1 MEITPVGSTALPAAP
16 LEAQPVQPVV
26 ERQLFDYLAEVERS
40 GAGHLTDPSALAQAA
55 VQSLEGTMQQVQEAL
70 GKAKPPAASE
80 ADAATSAEASPE
92 KAADASKPNG
102 TGASVE
108 ESASQ
113 LLERSMSVM
122 WAAANLEVVVSSVTA
137 VTSSTSTLI
146 KQQ

>member
-1 MEITPVGSTALPAAP
+1 MEVTPVTATTALPAAP
-16 LEAQPVQPVV
+16 VEAQPVQPVV
-26 ERQLFDYLAEVERS
+26 EQQLFDYLAEVEKS
-40 GAGHLTDPSALAQAA
+40 GAGHLSDPAALAKAA
-55 VQSLEGTMQQVQEAL
+55 VHSLEGTMQQIQDVL

-80 ADAATSAEASPE
+80 GGDAVSANRT
-92 KAADASKPNG
+92 ADASATEDGGK
-102 TGASVE
+102 SVE

-113 LLERSMSVM
+113 LLDRSVSVM

>member
-1 MEITPVGSTALPAAP
+1 MEVTPVAATTALPAAP

-26 ERQLFDYLAEVERS
+26 ERQLFDYLAEVEKS
-40 GAGHLTDPSALAQAA
+40 GAGHLSDPAALAKAA
-55 VQSLEGTMQQVQEAL
+55 VQSLEGTVQQIQDVL

-80 ADAATSAEASPE
+80 GDAASTNQTADASSTKDAAT
-92 KAADASKPNG
+92 
-102 TGASVE
+102 TVE

-122 WAAANLEVVVSSVTA
+122 WAAANLEVVVGSVTA

>member
-1 MEITPVGSTALPAAP
+1 MEVTPVAAATALPAAP

-26 ERQLFDYLAEVERS
+26 ERQLFDYLAEVEKS
-40 GAGHLTDPSALAQAA
+40 GAGHLSDPAALAKAA
-55 VQSLEGTMQQVQEAL
+55 VHSLEGTMQQIQDVL

-80 ADAATSAEASPE
+80 GDAVSANQTADTSAT
-92 KAADASKPNG
+92 KDAG
-102 TGASVE
+102 TSVE

>member
-1 MEITPVGSTALPAAP
+1 MEVTPVAATTALPAAP

-26 ERQLFDYLAEVERS
+26 ERQLFDYLAEVEKS
-40 GAGHLTDPSALAQAA
+40 GAGHLSDPAALAKAA
-55 VQSLEGTMQQVQEAL
+55 VQSLEGTVQQIQDVL

-80 ADAATSAEASPE
+80 GDAASTNQTADASPTKDAAT
-92 KAADASKPNG
+92 
-102 TGASVE
+102 TVE

-122 WAAANLEVVVSSVTA
+122 WAAANLEVVVGSVTA